1 MPVITA
7 GRGAVNFNLA
17 RKSRSSKKICT
28 KTQFESWAWPWIWA
42 STCIW
47 NVRFVLQIDLG
58 GLQGDDKTIFYHVD
72 VNRWII
78 SADNLLHHS
87 FSSCFA
93 FNVDGGVRSII
104 VSVKGRRR
112 GTKNQLR
119 PQICITATI
128 YPVQSIVNCDLIIK
142 IKMKQNQIH
151 LSSKYSSL
159 N

>member
-1 MPVITA
+1 ML
-7 GRGAVNFNLA
+7 GF
-17 RKSRSSKKICT
+17 
-28 KTQFESWAWPWIWA
+28 F
-42 STCIW
+42 
-47 NVRFVLQIDLG
+47 LQTGLW
-58 GLQGDDKTIFYHVD
+58 GLQGDDKARNNKVD

-93 FNVDGGVRSII
+93 FNVDEGVRSII

-128 YPVQSIVNCDLIIK
+128 YPVQSIVNCDLTPLHHITASFCCQLSVLPCIEIALFWDGVK
-142 IKMKQNQIH
+142 EKYGNQ
-151 LSSKYSSL
+151 KNL
-159 N
+159 NNHF